1 MAEPPTFVGASHD
14 TSAAP
19 GLACALT
26 PPGGLGGP
34 VTKVALEEI
43 EDAEVP
49 AGPILTTL
57 KV

>member
-1 MAEPPTFVGASHD
+1 MAEPPILEGASHD

-19 GLACALT
+19 RLACALT

-34 VTKVALEEI
+34 VTKVALDEI
-43 EDAEVP
+43 EEAEVP
-49 AGPILTTL
+49 PGPMLTTL